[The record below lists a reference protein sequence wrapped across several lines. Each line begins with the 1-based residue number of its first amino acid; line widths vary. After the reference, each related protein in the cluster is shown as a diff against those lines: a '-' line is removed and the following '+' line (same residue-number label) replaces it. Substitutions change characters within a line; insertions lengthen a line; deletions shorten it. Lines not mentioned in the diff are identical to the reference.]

1 MYGNHR
7 KSKPVV
13 LRDPNRAMFQASS
26 VSSFLVTLS
35 HSLNEIKEIHIWH
48 DISGPHPPW
57 FLEDVVICHLNT
69 NVTWYFEANRWLDV
83 SAGSKEVECRLRP
96 LKRNVY
102 LRTKTLFDAKLDDNL
117 KNEHLWFAPLRSKKI
132 QKFGKSD
139 KIMCGLTVTGIMLL
153 LATILAD
160 STQSLFPEASLR
172 LGPWKLRVGDVYRA
186 TICAG
191 IAFFFR
197 LFLEFLFKNSERKRT
212 LPSFEMN
219 VNEHIEDY
227 FQRLNAI
234 EFVEGNNDDSCGGH
248 REDERFKDNAN
259 SGDKHDTMKV
269 EKDEANQ
276 YNESGLD
283 DFSSAVNANSDENEN
298 DLSSTQSHSEVT
310 QEVPSSKDGEVEGSI
325 YRVTSVKEENLSDN
339 EPKDLNCSS
348 EGFLTDPSPIKEACD
363 SAVTDEIDH
372 YIAHKDKITKSKET
386 KDFMNSQDIGKLID
400 CLGHLPERE
409 TLIEILGGDNSVSE
423 DQGNIAKDNE
433 ESAKQNDLSFE
444 SDEVKVEFSRPEND
458 ATESSTSE
466 DDKTTEIFTDTL
478 SKRSKRFSN
487 PDKISKLWKQLP
499 FPHQLLDEYGIK
511 KLQSVV
517 PRVPYIV
524 LRITRAQCFLVPFLC
539 TIVTIAM
546 GLRWPGSTAGSWIMT
561 FVVAF
566 IGQIFILE
574 TLYSLLHAVYFATW
588 CQRPVREED
597 LLDQLSN
604 KAWANETEELS
615 YFSDA
620 VVDDDE
626 AELIPR
632 PPTQE
637 DIQEAQRLAG
647 RDRELEDV
655 VKMLAFDVLF
665 LFLLILISLGNRD
678 VFSHPSRVGVENT
691 FNITRSFSGQVSRV
705 SEFFQHCLISET
717 NSVHNRCFTSVIDLT
732 ANIMALSLGRYQGV
746 INNNDIDNNDG
757 NDNGTINTSQR
768 MPRPKILAVEPFTTN
783 QVKISIS
790 VDCKLHEPFFTG
802 EGKRARLPPSAT
814 IHVVICICVSQIH

>member
-139 KIMCGLTVTGIMLL
+139 KIMCGSTVTGIMLL

-219 VNEHIEDY
+219 VNEHMEDY

-234 EFVEGNNDDSCGGH
+234 EFVEGNNDDRCDGH
-248 REDERFKDNAN
+248 REEERFKDNAN
-259 SGDKHDTMKV
+259 SEDRHDTMKV

-276 YNESGLD
+276 YNDSGLD

-298 DLSSTQSHSEVT
+298 DLSSTKSRSEVT
-310 QEVPSSKDGEVEGSI
+310 QEVPSNKDAEVEGSI
-325 YRVTSVKEENLSDN
+325 YMVTSDKEENLPDN

-348 EGFLTDPSPIKEACD
+348 EGFLTDPSLMKAACD
-363 SAVTDEIDH
+363 GAVADEIHD
-372 YIAHKDKITKSKET
+372 YNAHKDKITNNKET
-386 KDFMNSQDIGKLID
+386 KDFMNSQDIGELID

-409 TLIEILGGDNSVSE
+409 TLIEILEGDNSVSE
-423 DQGNIAKDNE
+423 DQGNIAK
-433 ESAKQNDLSFE
+433 ESPKQNDLSFE

-466 DDKTTEIFTDTL
+466 DDNTTEIFTDTL

-524 LRITRAQCFLVPFLC
+524 LRITRAQCFIVPFLC

-546 GLRWPGSTAGSWIMT
+546 GLRWPGSTAGSWIIT

-574 TLYSLLHAVYFATW
+574 TLYSLLHAIYFATW
-588 CQRPVREED
+588 CQRPVKEED
-597 LLDQLSN
+597 LLNQLSN
-604 KAWANETEELS
+604 KAWANETEEVS

-647 RDRELEDV
+647 RGRELEDV

-665 LFLLILISLGNRD
+665 LFLLILISMGNRD
-678 VFSHPSRVGVENT
+678 VFSYPSRVGMENT

-705 SEFFQHCLISET
+705 SEFFQHCLISAS
-717 NSVHNRCFTSVIDLT
+717 NSV
-732 ANIMALSLGRYQGV
+732 
-746 INNNDIDNNDG
+746 DIWMGDHLD
-757 NDNGTINTSQR
+757 
-768 MPRPKILAVEPFTTN
+768 
-783 QVKISIS
+783 KISRA
-790 VDCKLHEPFFTG
+790 VLL
-802 EGKRARLPPSAT
+802 GKSGCRSGHQSRLPPLLQCCMWIEFSVDLNLT
-814 IHVVICICVSQIH
+814 STVSSGHSCFLPPQN